1 MGWLL
6 SQVSQKEVLMMTYA
20 DHCTG
25 AVSGPNGGV
34 VKLQDAIKKPWPD
47 VVSIP
52 DMPSASASAA
62 SDASAEV

>member
-1 MGWLL
+1 MAWSL
-6 SQVSQKEVLMMTYA
+6 SQASQKEVILLTHA

-47 VVSIP
+47 VLSIP
-52 DMPSASASAA
+52 DMPSASASAGSGA
-62 SDASAEV
+62 PAEV